1 MSGVY
6 GTFVECF
13 PELFETFKVWDSDET
28 MADSIVGL
36 YIPAKGES
44 IVRKKFLSGN
54 TVLDLND
61 DDLIFV
67 PECYSSLVK
76 EGRYFRRR
84 ASADMQR
91 IVRKLPYDTSAG
103 YYIYSVQR
111 VSGTRPNQTDSL
123 NVAEATY
130 D

>member
-13 PELFETFKVWDSDET
+13 PELFESFKLWDNDET
-28 MADSIVGL
+28 LADTVVGL
-36 YIPAKGES
+36 YIPSKGES

-67 PECYSSLVK
+67 PEYYSSLVK

-84 ASADMQR
+84 ANADMQR
-91 IVRKLPYDTSAG
+91 IVRKLPYDTAAG
-103 YYIYSVQR
+103 YYIYAVQR
-111 VSGTRPNQTDSL
+111 VSGTRPNQTDTL